1 MEIMLQRIE
10 DYQNGD
16 LSFEKTVMLF
26 QDLVDTGLLWRV
38 NSNIFNDVIELI
50 DRGYVLQR

>member
-1 MEIMLQRIE
+1 METMLQRIE

-38 NSNIFNDVIELI
+38 NSNIFNDVVELI